1 MSQYNILTQHVI
13 NDLMERN
20 SNNNNHD
27 PYTRKG
33 ARRRFKR
40 INETRA
46 KQRERPKA
54 LTIDDFNYLF
64 GEKQNLEINKIPEK
78 GGISVIIKRDKASK
92 KISDFVKNKT
102 RRKRGGKKQSHK
114 RRKR

>member
-1 MSQYNILTQHVI
+1 MSQRDILTQQVI

-33 ARRRFKR
+33 AERRHNKMKR
-40 INETRA
+40 TRA
-46 KQRERPKA
+46 KQRARPKA

-102 RRKRGGKKQSHK
+102 RRKKGGKKQSRK

>member
-1 MSQYNILTQHVI
+1 MSQRDMLTQQVI

-46 KQRERPKA
+46 KQRARPKA
-54 LTIDDFNYLF
+54 LTLEELNYLF
-64 GEKQNLEINKIPEK
+64 GEKQNLETNKIPEE
-78 GGISVIIKRDKASK
+78 GGISVIIKKDKASK

-102 RRKRGGKKQSHK
+102 RRKKGGKKQSRK

>member
-13 NDLMERN
+13 NDLMQRN
-20 SNNNNHD
+20 NNNNNHN

-33 ARRRFKR
+33 AERRHNKLKR
-40 INETRA
+40 TRA
-46 KQRERPKA
+46 KQRARPKA